1 MRESKKANKQ
11 YKRICIDNLG
21 KFADTYS
28 DTLVIYPEV
37 KEFLTELATGE
48 QDPDE
53 MDEDDAK
60 ERPLFLLVKASAMK
74 CLGLVWPKEKEVQ
87 SKKCLY
93 LL

>member
-1 MRESKKANKQ
+1 VRESKKANKQ

-37 KEFLTELATGE
+37 NEFLIELATGE
-48 QDPDE
+48 QDPGE
-53 MDEDDAK
+53 MDEDDAN
-60 ERPLFLLVKASAMK
+60 ERPLFLLVKAMK

-93 LL
+93 LF